1 MTKTISL
8 TYRSSRDRD
17 RNTPTGE
24 STRGSRRKRL
34 ASSKSD
40 TAATQRSNPWSH
52 GTLQGGERTRAL
64 RRGSSCAATLT
75 KLRRTQS
82 APKRKRGALELSR
95 SPRNT
100 PDRPSPM
107 SLMRRTPST
116 PRRPHKLQHCRPPN
130 ERRRLISSGVLMMPR
145 ICATF
150 VSRPHA
156 CRSRVASIRVA
167 HRGRRT
173 LRPCGNRPDPT
184 RAGKEHCE
192 SLTCRA
198 GWRW

>member
-1 MTKTISL
+1 MAAPRDGTSNASTSRIDARRRCPTRHQATMTKTISL

-116 PRRPHKLQHCRPPN
+116 PP
-130 ERRRLISSGVLMMPR
+130 
-145 ICATF
+145 
-150 VSRPHA
+150 SRPSVNFSFLNQRPGGFCA
-156 CRSRVASIRVA
+156 LPGLSPARLQ
-167 HRGRRT
+167 RRFIV
-173 LRPCGNRPDPT
+173 
-184 RAGKEHCE
+184 
-192 SLTCRA
+192 
-198 GWRW
+198 